1 MNKPYRFAMCSAVL
15 LALATSALARPLIT
29 DDVMRVAEVSTP
41 QLSPDGRSVAY
52 LVSAA
57 RVEDDEAATTLW
69 MVDWDGGTPLALTQ
83 SFKDV
88 AAPRW
93 SSDGRW
99 LSFLATPPGAEHAQL
114 MLLDRRG
121 GEPRALTKVGG
132 DIAEYAWSPD
142 ARRLVVSMHGVEA
155 KAHGKVP
162 PPIVIGALYFK
173 EDIQGYLGA
182 DTLDHL
188 YLVDATSG
196 AVEPLTAED
205 AAHDVAPAWSPDGSQ
220 IAFVRS
226 RERGRDPDNQMDVMV
241 VAAHKGARA
250 RTLTRIDGPNAQKLQ
265 WTPDG
270 SRLVLSVGRPAA
282 LYSYTSDRLA
292 TVPVAGGEASLVA
305 GAPDRAVTAYAL
317 SADGRAADVLVED
330 DTRSEPARLPLAGGG
345 LEKPWHLDQVVLGA
359 SAAAGRTAV
368 IASSDSSPPE
378 LYALEAGALRRL
390 SHHNDALF
398 AEVTLGKVEDLRFKS
413 ADGTEVHGVL
423 VKPPGYVAGQRYP
436 TIVWIH
442 GGPQGQDEHSLQLD
456 SYSPEFIRQRL
467 AAKGYLVLGINY
479 RGSSGRGFP
488 FQSAIKGQ
496 WCRKEVADLNAG
508 VDAAIAAGFVDPQR
522 LGVGG
527 WSYGGILTD
536 CLIAD
541 STRWKAAVSGAG
553 SANQLAMYG
562 ADEYL
567 RQYNAEMPAP
577 WKDLGPWLEVSRAFF
592 HADRIHTPTLFLGG
606 QKDFNVPIS
615 GGEQMYAAL
624 RTLGVPT
631 TLVVYPGEF
640 HHFVR
645 PSYVRDRAE
654 RIEAWYARYLPT
666 TAP

>member
-1 MNKPYRFAMCSAVL
+1 MNKPYRRALCSAVL
-15 LALATSALARPLIT
+15 LALVMPAFSRPLVA
-29 DDVMRVAEVSTP
+29 DDLMRVAEVSAP

-69 MVDWDGGTPLALTQ
+69 MVDWDGGPPVALTH

-88 AAPRW
+88 GVPRW
-93 SSDGRW
+93 SPDGRW

-121 GEPRALTKVGG
+121 GEPRVLTKVSGVIE
-132 DIAEYAWSPD
+132 DYSWSPNT
-142 ARRLVVSMHGVEA
+142 RRLVISMHGAEA
-155 KAHGKVP
+155 TAHGKVP
-162 PPIVIGALYFK
+162 LPIVIGTRYFK
-173 EDIQGYLGA
+173 EDVQGYLGP

-188 YLVDATSG
+188 YLVDSVSG
-196 AVEPLTAED
+196 AIEPLTMQD
-205 AAHDVAPAWSPDGSQ
+205 AAHDAAPSWSPDGSQ

-226 RERGRDPDNQMDVMV
+226 RERGRDADNKVDVMV
-241 VAAHKGARA
+241 VDAHGGARM
-250 RTLTRIDGPNAQKLQ
+250 RKLTRIDWPNVQKLL
-265 WTPDG
+265 WTADG

-282 LYSYTSDRLA
+282 LYAYTSDRLA
-292 TVPVAGGEASLVA
+292 TVPIAGGEARLVT
-305 GAPDRAVTAYAL
+305 GAPDRAVKAYAL
-317 SADGRAADVLVED
+317 SADGRAAEVLVED
-330 DTRSEPARLPLAGGG
+330 DTRSEPARLPLEGGG
-345 LEKPWHLDQVVLGA
+345 LEKPSHLAEVVLEA
-359 SAAAGRTAV
+359 SAAAGHTAV
-368 IASSDSSPPE
+368 IATSDSSPPE
-378 LYALEAGALRRL
+378 LYAMEPGSLRRL

-398 AEVTLGKVEDLRFKS
+398 AELTLGKVEDLRFKS
-413 ADGTEVHGVL
+413 ADGTEVHAVL
-423 VKPPGYVAGQRYP
+423 VKPADYIPGRRYP

-456 SYSPEFIRQRL
+456 SYSPEFMRQRL
-467 AAKGYLVLGINY
+467 AARGYVVLGINY
-479 RGSSGRGFP
+479 RGSSGRGFQ
-488 FQSAIKGQ
+488 FQSAIAGQ

-508 VDAAIAAGFVDPQR
+508 VDAAIAAGLVDPQR

-536 CLIAD
+536 CLIVD

-567 RQYNAEMPAP
+567 HQYNAELPAP
-577 WKDLGPWLEVSRAFF
+577 WKDLKPWLDVSKAFF
-592 HADRIHTPTLFLGG
+592 HADRIRTPTLFLGG
-606 QKDFNVPIS
+606 EKDFNVPIS

-624 RTLGVPT
+624 HTLGVPT
-631 TLVVYPGEF
+631 ALVVYPGEF

-654 RIEAWYARYLPT
+654 RIQAWFAQYLPT
-666 TAP
+666 AAP